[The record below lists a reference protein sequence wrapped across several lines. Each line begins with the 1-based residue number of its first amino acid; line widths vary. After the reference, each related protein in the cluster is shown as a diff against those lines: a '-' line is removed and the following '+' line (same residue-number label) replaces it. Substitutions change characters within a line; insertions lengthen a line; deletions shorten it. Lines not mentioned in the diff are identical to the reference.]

1 LSAQEKSLGLR
12 EKLHGRVL
20 VGGGALGTL
29 PADRSYNRAYL
40 MPPAS
45 MQHIP
50 PNVIEAI
57 N

>member
-1 LSAQEKSLGLR
+1 MSAKEKSLGIR
-12 EKLHGRVL
+12 EKLHGLVL
-20 VGGGALGTL
+20 VGGDLDTL

-45 MQHIP
+45 MPHLAD
-50 PNVIEAI
+50 NVIEAI